1 MKIKRARKVCIV
13 CIVILLVSLAFW
25 SSVVAYA
32 VLADNANYRYEVAQK
47 VGYTDLTDQNLTDAQ
62 NQKAELAQHNLVA
75 RLFYNL
81 GASGLGKTL
90 RGLIIIT
97 VLVIDGLAIYVGYQ
111 NIRYL
116 YRRAAQKH

>member
-1 MKIKRARKVCIV
+1 MKIKRARKVTVV
-13 CIVILLVSLAFW
+13 CLLVLLVSLAFW

-32 VLADNANYRYEVAQK
+32 VLADNANYRYEVTQK
-47 VGYTDLTDQNLTDAQ
+47 VGYTDLTDQNLTEAQ

-75 RLFYNL
+75 RLCYNL
-81 GASGLGKTL
+81 GASGLGKLL

-97 VLVIDGLAIYVGYQ
+97 VLVIDGLAIYVGYN

-116 YRRAAQKH
+116 YRKTAHRH